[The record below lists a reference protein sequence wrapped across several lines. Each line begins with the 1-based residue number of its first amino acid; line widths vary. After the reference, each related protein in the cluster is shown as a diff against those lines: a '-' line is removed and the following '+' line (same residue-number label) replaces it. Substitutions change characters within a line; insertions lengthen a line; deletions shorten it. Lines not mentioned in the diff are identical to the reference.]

1 MTKLNQ
7 IIAIENGTKAKTEQV
22 LTTAHHSLQRKEP
35 LSGIARTYTPM
46 IDGGEELPSES
57 TRVQVRVSDTI
68 EQVQVAL
75 AELFDVTATKEYA
88 NTEAKADVVV
98 NGTTLL
104 TGVPVSYLLFLEKQ
118 LVNIKTFVTKLPTL
132 DPGET
137 WHWDSGQN
145 CYATAEY
152 VTMRAKKTPQRFV
165 KAEATDK
172 HPAQVEIYYE
182 DVPVGRWRTIK
193 YSGAILSDDVS
204 KMLSRIEAL
213 QAAVK
218 MARED
223 ANSIVVTKQ
232 EVGKKVMTYLFG
244 A

>member
-1 MTKLNQ
+1 MKLNQ

-22 LTTAHHSLQRKEP
+22 LTTAHHALQRKEP
-35 LSGIARTYTPM
+35 LSGIARTYTP
-46 IDGGEELPSES
+46 IVDDGEQLPSES

-104 TGVPVSYLLFLEKQ
+104 TAVPVSYLLFIEKQ
-118 LVNIKTFVTKLPTL
+118 LVNIKTFVAKLPTL

-137 WHWDSGQN
+137 WHWDAGQN
-145 CYATAEY
+145 CYATDPYE
-152 VTMRAKKTPQRFV
+152 TMRAKKVPQRFV

-172 HPAQVEIYYE
+172 HPAQVDVFYE
-182 DVPVGRWRTIK
+182 DVHVGRWRTIK
-193 YSGAILSDDVS
+193 YSGAVLSDDIA
-204 KMLSRIEAL
+204 KILSRIEAL

-223 ANSIVVTKQ
+223 ANNIVVKKQ
-232 EVGKKVMTYLFG
+232 EIGKKVMDYLFG
-244 A
+244 K